1 MRHAKKDPVLYGTG
15 YFENRVSHFKRLE
28 NYTSGRG
35 YREKTFPSRKRNN
48 EFRTKPYQAERIAG
62 REHATSLTGKGYTAK
77 NSSLSKRILRMRT
90 VAYPNEY
97 YENASL

>member
-1 MRHAKKDPVLYGTG
+1 MGHAKKDPVLYGTG
-15 YFENRVSHFKRLE
+15 YLENRVPQFKRLD
-28 NYTSGRG
+28 TSGRG

-48 EFRTKPYQAERIAG
+48 EFRTKPYQAERMVG
-62 REHATSLTGKGYTAK
+62 REHAASLTGKGYTTK

-90 VAYPNEY
+90 VSYPKEY